1 MPARDIAEAIGRG
14 LKVPVVSFTPEE
26 SAKHFGWLAAFVGWD
41 VPASSAHTREKLGWN
56 PTGPGLISDLENMRY
71 FPESK
76 WEEKR

>member
-1 MPARDIAEAIGRG
+1 MGCPG
-14 LKVPVVSFTPEE
+14 LQR
-26 SAKHFGWLAAFVGWD
+26 AY
-41 VPASSAHTREKLGWN
+41 TRKAGME